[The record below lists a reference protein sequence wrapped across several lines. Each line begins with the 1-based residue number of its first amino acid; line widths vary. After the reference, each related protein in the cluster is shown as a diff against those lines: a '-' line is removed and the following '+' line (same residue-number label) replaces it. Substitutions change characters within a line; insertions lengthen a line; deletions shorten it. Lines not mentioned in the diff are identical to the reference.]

1 MRVRAGQAGQADQ
14 AGWRQACERR
24 GQQLWQASQPGQA
37 GQTRADGPAPECPG
51 WPGSGPRLASAP
63 VAAAGGGGG
72 GGGSS
77 SAIDFLACLGYRAA
91 RRRLAAAA
99 VSVANLVFI
108 HADDDE
114 LEDIKQRF
122 FGLCLLDIGL
132 LLKSWSYEIKNLL
145 WPLFVIYWATTKV
158 LVF

>member
-1 MRVRAGQAGQADQ
+1 M
-14 AGWRQACERR
+14 
-24 GQQLWQASQPGQA
+24 
-37 GQTRADGPAPECPG
+37 
-51 WPGSGPRLASAP
+51 
-63 VAAAGGGGG
+63 
-72 GGGSS
+72 
-77 SAIDFLACLGYRAA
+77 A

-132 LLKSWSYEIKNLL
+132 LLKSWSFEVVNL
-145 WPLFVIYWATTKV
+145 YWN
-158 LVF
+158 LSLCSYILDLCL

>member
-1 MRVRAGQAGQADQ
+1 M
-14 AGWRQACERR
+14 
-24 GQQLWQASQPGQA
+24 
-37 GQTRADGPAPECPG
+37 
-51 WPGSGPRLASAP
+51 PRLAWQWPSAGLCTSSSSRRR
-63 VAAAGGGGG
+63 VGTNG

-91 RRRLAAAA
+91 RRLAAAA

-132 LLKSWSYEIKNLL
+132 LLKSWSYEMENLYSTFKV
-145 WPLFVIYWATTKV
+145 FVLTS
-158 LVF
+158 

>member
-1 MRVRAGQAGQADQ
+1 M
-14 AGWRQACERR
+14 
-24 GQQLWQASQPGQA
+24 
-37 GQTRADGPAPECPG
+37 
-51 WPGSGPRLASAP
+51 PRLAWQWPSAGLCTSSSSRRR
-63 VAAAGGGGG
+63 VGTNG

-77 SAIDFLACLGYRAA
+77 SAIDFLACLGYSAA
-91 RRRLAAAA
+91 QRGGWRRLAAAA

-132 LLKSWSYEIKNLL
+132 LLKSWSYEMVNLSL
-145 WPLFVIYWATTKV
+145 DF
-158 LVF
+158 

>member
-1 MRVRAGQAGQADQ
+1 M
-14 AGWRQACERR
+14 
-24 GQQLWQASQPGQA
+24 
-37 GQTRADGPAPECPG
+37 
-51 WPGSGPRLASAP
+51 PRLAWQWPSAGLCTSSSSRRRGE
-63 VAAAGGGGG
+63 GGGSS
-72 GGGSS
+72 SS

-91 RRRLAAAA
+91 RRLAAAAA

-132 LLKSWSYEIKNLL
+132 LLKSWSYEMENLSL
-145 WPLFVIYWATTKV
+145 DF
-158 LVF
+158 

>member
-1 MRVRAGQAGQADQ
+1 V
-14 AGWRQACERR
+14 
-24 GQQLWQASQPGQA
+24 
-37 GQTRADGPAPECPG
+37 
-51 WPGSGPRLASAP
+51 PRLAWQWPSA
-63 VAAAGGGGG
+63 GLCTSSSTNG

-91 RRRLAAAA
+91 RRLAAAAA

-132 LLKSWSYEIKNLL
+132 LLKSWSPKIKNL
-145 WPLFVIYWATTKV
+145 PLSFFFDTKA
-158 LVF
+158 LVS

>member
-1 MRVRAGQAGQADQ
+1 MRVRAGQAGQAEQ
-14 AGWRQACERR
+14 AGGRHTNVGASNC
-24 GQQLWQASQPGQA
+24 GKPASQPGQA

-63 VAAAGGGGG
+63 VAAEGGGSS
-72 GGGSS
+72 SS

-91 RRRLAAAA
+91 RRLAAAAA

>member
-1 MRVRAGQAGQADQ
+1 MRRVG
-14 AGWRQACERR
+14 
-24 GQQLWQASQPGQA
+24 
-37 GQTRADGPAPECPG
+37 TN
-51 WPGSGPRLASAP
+51 
-63 VAAAGGGGG
+63 GGGGS
-72 GGGSS
+72 SS

-91 RRRLAAAA
+91 RRLSAAAAA

-132 LLKSWSYEIKNLL
+132 LLKSWSFEMENL
-145 WPLFVIYWATTKV
+145 YWT
-158 LVF
+158 

>member
-1 MRVRAGQAGQADQ
+1 MRRVG
-14 AGWRQACERR
+14 
-24 GQQLWQASQPGQA
+24 
-37 GQTRADGPAPECPG
+37 TN
-51 WPGSGPRLASAP
+51 
-63 VAAAGGGGG
+63 GGGGS
-72 GGGSS
+72 SS

-91 RRRLAAAA
+91 RRRLAAAAAAAA

-132 LLKSWSYEIKNLL
+132 LLKFWSFEMENL
-145 WPLFVIYWATTKV
+145 YWT
-158 LVF
+158 